1 MADLI
6 TELRQCGLF
15 RSLSVLDASR
25 LARHARTR
33 DYARNAVIYAPSDP
47 GNCVMVL
54 VRGRVKIKVPG
65 AARVDGA
72 HAGDG
77 ARETVLAFIG
87 EGDTFGELALLDGKP
102 RRDCAEAVEDSQ
114 VLIVPRP
121 ALLGLV
127 EGHPDLALAIAR
139 LIGQRRQRIEA
150 RLADLLFSSSRERMV
165 RILLE
170 LAETHGERS
179 GDRVEIRLPLSHQD
193 VAGLIG
199 VSRETAT
206 IALGEL
212 HAAGFVE
219 MSRLRIAIT
228 DLPRLRREAVGTPI
242 GPPLGP
248 AGDAIRTD
256 FPG

>member
-6 TELRQCGLF
+6 QELRRCGLF
-15 RSLSVLDASR
+15 GSLSAADAGR
-25 LARHARTR
+25 LARHTRVRNFARS
-33 DYARNAVIYAPSDP
+33 AVIYSPSDP
-47 GNCVMVL
+47 GNSVMVL
-54 VRGRVKIKVPG
+54 VCGRVKIKVPCG
-65 AARVDGA
+65 ARGEGS

-77 ARETVLAFIG
+77 GRQTILSFIG
-87 EGDTFGELALLDGKP
+87 EGEAFGELAILDGGP
-102 RRDCAEAVEDSQ
+102 RRDCAEAIEDSQ
-114 VLIVPRP
+114 FMAVPRT
-121 ALLGLV
+121 ALLGLL
-127 EGHPDLALAIAR
+127 EGRPDLALALAR
-139 LIGQRRQRIEA
+139 LVGQRCQRIEA

-170 LAETHGERS
+170 LAETHGDRT

-228 DLPRLRREAVGTPI
+228 DLHRFRREAPRALI
-242 GPPLGP
+242 GPP
-248 AGDAIRTD
+248 GDTIRPD
-256 FPG
+256 SRE